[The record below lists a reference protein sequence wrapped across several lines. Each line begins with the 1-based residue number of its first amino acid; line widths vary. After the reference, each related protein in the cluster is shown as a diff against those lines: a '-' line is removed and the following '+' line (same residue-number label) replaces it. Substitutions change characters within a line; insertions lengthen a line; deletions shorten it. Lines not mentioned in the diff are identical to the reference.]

1 MFRRIIPPLI
11 ALSIFALIIKITPYS
26 LSQEKVEEITS
37 FITLQD
43 KSPVLILYRK
53 AETPQD
59 IVPVRCEGA
68 LPITYTSVPS
78 LRNLPTRER
87 KEKFIHLLLPSV
99 LIANLEVERIRQ
111 KVLEIYLKMKEKKK
125 PTQAEMIFLKKIMD
139 RCRSDSIEEVLEKA
153 HPVPPSV
160 LIAQSAIETGW
171 GTSRFFSEG
180 NNLFGMWT
188 FKKEGAIKA
197 RSSEAYLRRYK
208 SVLDSVR
215 GYLYTVNVGWAYRD
229 FREKRL
235 TERDPLSLT
244 EHLSFYSVERER
256 YVRKV
261 QRIIKENGLER
272 FDRCYIDPS
281 FIR

>member
-1 MFRRIIPPLI
+1 MFPRILPIPV
-11 ALSIFALIIKITPYS
+11 ALLIILIVGKVVSSSIRAERIKKIAS
-26 LSQEKVEEITS
+26 LL
-37 FITLQD
+37 TLRERP
-43 KSPVLILYRK
+43 PVLILYKR
-53 AETPQD
+53 AEKPAD
-59 IVPVRCEGA
+59 IVPVKCDGA
-68 LPITYTSVPS
+68 LPVTYTSVPS
-78 LRNLPTRER
+78 LEALQGEER
-87 KEKFIHLLLPSV
+87 KRKFIDLLLPSV
-99 LIANLEVERIRQ
+99 LIANLEVGHIR
-111 KVLEIYLKMKEKKK
+111 KRVLDIYLKMREGGEL
-125 PTQAEMIFLKKIMD
+125 TLGERIFLKRIMN

-171 GTSRFFSEG
+171 GTSRFFVEG

-188 FKKEGAIKA
+188 FKEEGAIRAKRSRA
-197 RSSEAYLRRYK
+197 RLRKYS

-215 GYLYTVNVGWAYRD
+215 GYLYTVNVGWAYKD

-235 TERDPLSLT
+235 TEKNPLSLT

-256 YVRKV
+256 YVKKV

-272 FDRCYIDPS
+272 FDSCYIDPS